1 VRVHGSFAA
10 ATRQGKTSSAVALLP
25 FKADKHWVGLGLLSS
40 LRGEVTLFDGRAYLS
55 LPSADGGFRT
65 EELGAHED
73 GAAFLAVAS
82 VPDWQSL
89 SLTKN
94 TVLED
99 LPSAL
104 EELAEGAGLDVE
116 RPFPFMIEG
125 GFGNLTLSVMDG
137 SAFAGEREVSE
148 DALKAASRK
157 ATRAS
162 CQGTGVGFFAKGEH
176 PELLASSPIHLHFVE
191 QSEQLAGHVE
201 HLDLPSGTRVRLPV
215 ARR

>member
-1 VRVHGSFAA
+1 M
-10 ATRQGKTSSAVALLP
+10 ALAPL
-25 FKADKHWVGLGLLSS
+25 KKDKHAVGLGLLSS
-40 LRGEVTLFDGRAYLS
+40 LRGEITLFDGQAFLS
-55 LPSADGGFRT
+55 VPSPDGGFRT

-73 GAAFLAVAS
+73 GAAFLVMAS
-82 VPDWQSL
+82 VPEWQSV
-89 SLTKN
+89 SLPQN

-104 EELAEGAGLDVE
+104 SELAEGAGVDVE
-116 RPFPFMIEG
+116 RPFPFLLEG
-125 GFGNLTLSVMDG
+125 GVGNLVLSVVDG

-176 PELLASSPIHLHFVE
+176 PEYLASSPIHLHFVE
-191 QSEQLAGHVE
+191 QSGKLAGHVE
-201 HLDLPSGTRVRLPV
+201 QVDLPSGTRFRLPL